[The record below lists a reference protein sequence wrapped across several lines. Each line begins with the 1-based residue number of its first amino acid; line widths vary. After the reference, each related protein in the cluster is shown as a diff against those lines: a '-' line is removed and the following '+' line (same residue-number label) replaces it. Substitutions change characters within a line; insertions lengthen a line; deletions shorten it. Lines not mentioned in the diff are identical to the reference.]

1 MFTWSWSTSKGSLA
15 DRIRRL
21 GRLSV
26 EEALLIT
33 AQIAKG
39 FEAAWEKG
47 IVHRDIKPANV
58 LIDTHD
64 RVHLADFGL
73 AKLVHADSD
82 ESALTR
88 ASHIVGTPLYLSP
101 EQARGEEVD
110 HRTDMYSLGILLYEA
125 SRGRAPPF
133 RDSSPAQI
141 IAHHLQTPLPRL
153 HDKRPQISPDV
164 ARLIEQMTDK
174 DPDGR
179 PESYAVLRNAIEET
193 MTPPL
198 RWTAGS
204 PYRGLAAFGFEHAP
218 VFFGRSRAVED
229 VLNAARTQAE
239 YGRAF
244 VLVVGMSGSG
254 KSSLVLAGV
263 VPVLVRPGSVAGVRL
278 WRRAVLKPSDA
289 SGDLFDGLAA
299 AIIRDEALPELGAD
313 GTTARELGHL
323 LRGSP
328 KAAAALVTLLPPR
341 PRPHPTLEITLG
353 EGHTPPLRVVIF
365 LVS

>member
-110 HRTDMYSLGILLYEA
+110 HRTDMYSLGILLYELLVGA
-125 SRGRAPPF
+125 HLHSGTARPR
-133 RDSSPAQI
+133 RSSPTTFKLLF
-141 IAHHLQTPLPRL
+141 HGSTTSVRKSLPMWR
-153 HDKRPQISPDV
+153 V
-164 ARLIEQMTDK
+164 
-174 DPDGR
+174 
-179 PESYAVLRNAIEET
+179 
-193 MTPPL
+193 
-198 RWTAGS
+198 
-204 PYRGLAAFGFEHAP
+204 
-218 VFFGRSRAVED
+218 
-229 VLNAARTQAE
+229 
-239 YGRAF
+239 
-244 VLVVGMSGSG
+244 
-254 KSSLVLAGV
+254 SS
-263 VPVLVRPGSVAGVRL
+263 S
-278 WRRAVLKPSDA
+278 K
-289 SGDLFDGLAA
+289 
-299 AIIRDEALPELGAD
+299 
-313 GTTARELGHL
+313 
-323 LRGSP
+323 
-328 KAAAALVTLLPPR
+328 
-341 PRPHPTLEITLG
+341 
-353 EGHTPPLRVVIF
+353 
-365 LVS
+365 

>member
-1 MFTWSWSTSKGSLA
+1 
-15 DRIRRL
+15 
-21 GRLSV
+21 
-26 EEALLIT
+26 
-33 AQIAKG
+33 
-39 FEAAWEKG
+39 
-47 IVHRDIKPANV
+47 
-58 LIDTHD
+58 
-64 RVHLADFGL
+64 
-73 AKLVHADSD
+73 
-82 ESALTR
+82 
-88 ASHIVGTPLYLSP
+88 
-101 EQARGEEVD
+101 
-110 HRTDMYSLGILLYEA
+110 
-125 SRGRAPPF
+125 
-133 RDSSPAQI
+133 
-141 IAHHLQTPLPRL
+141 
-153 HDKRPQISPDV
+153 
-164 ARLIEQMTDK
+164 MTDK

-313 GTTARELGHL
+313 GTTARELGTPVARKPQG
-323 LRGSP
+323 RGGAGHVIAAPP
-328 KAAAALVTLLPPR
+328 KTPS
-341 PRPHPTLEITLG
+341 
-353 EGHTPPLRVVIF
+353 HT
-365 LVS
+365 